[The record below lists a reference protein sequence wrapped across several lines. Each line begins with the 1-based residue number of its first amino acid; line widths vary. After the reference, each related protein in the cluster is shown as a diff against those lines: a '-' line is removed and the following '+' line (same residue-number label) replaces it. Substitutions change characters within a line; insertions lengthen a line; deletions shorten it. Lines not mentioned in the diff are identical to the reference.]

1 MQIGAYHAPASLADA
16 VRLLA
21 ELPDAV
27 PLAGGMT
34 LLPVIR
40 QRLAA
45 PDAVIDLGRIAGLD
59 TIRIEDGHVHEGTRQ
74 PDRLVIGAGT
84 THDAVARS
92 DLVATVLPAL
102 ARLAGDIG
110 DPAVRARGTIGGS
123 LANNDPAADY
133 PAAALALD
141 AWIVT
146 DRRVIAAPDFFQGF
160 FQTAL
165 MPGEIV
171 TAVSLAIPVC
181 AGYAKLR
188 GQASRFPVCGV
199 FVSRFADG
207 PRVAVTGAGSQGV
220 FRATVLEQALAADW
234 SPAAARAVR
243 LPEAGL
249 LGDANASPRYRAHLV
264 SVLAARAIAGIIE
277 PAPAA

>member
-1 MQIGAYHAPASLADA
+1 MQIGAYHAPATLAGA

-21 ELPDAV
+21 ELPEAV

-59 TIRIEDGHVHEGTRQ
+59 TIHIEEVRVEEGAGRD
-74 PDRLVIGAGT
+74 DRLVIGAGT

-92 DLVATVLPAL
+92 DLVATTLPAL

-141 AWIVT
+141 ARIIT
-146 DRRVIAAPDFFQGF
+146 DRRVIAATDFFQGF

-165 MPGEIV
+165 MPGEII
-171 TAVSLAIPVC
+171 TAVSLAIPAC

-188 GQASRFPVCGV
+188 SQASRFPVCGV

-220 FRATVLEQALAADW
+220 FRAAVLEQALAADW
-234 SPAAARAVR
+234 SPAAARAAH

-249 LGDANASPRYRAHLV
+249 LSDANAGPRYRAHLV